1 MFTHSLVPTPPQQK
15 PAADFAPYLENIAF
29 PKSREAIL
37 QVIEENT
44 ENDIDG
50 NEQIME
56 RFRAIPDV
64 VYNSVEDVRQALGE
78 EYENYGVVKNTEE
91 NNVQANQTDRR

>member
-1 MFTHSLVPTPPQQK
+1 MFSHSLIPTPPQQK
-15 PAADFAPYLENIAF
+15 PTQDFAPYLENISF

-37 QVIEENT
+37 QVVEENT

-50 NEQIME
+50 NEHIME

-78 EYENYGVVKNTEE
+78 EYENYGVVKSTEE